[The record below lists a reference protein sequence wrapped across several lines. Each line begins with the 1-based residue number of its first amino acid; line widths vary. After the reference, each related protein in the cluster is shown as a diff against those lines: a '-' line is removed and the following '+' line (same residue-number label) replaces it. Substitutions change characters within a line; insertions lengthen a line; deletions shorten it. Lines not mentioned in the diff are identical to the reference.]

1 MSWTLF
7 KDPIRISKNQVK
19 FYLFFSNLKF
29 SNVSFLVCIVTFFD
43 FINLSSFFL
52 SETYFFS
59 YKHLDRVTYLCSN
72 SHLFYLKFC
81 FSLYKNDF
89 KLRLEIQY
97 VFFYTVLFDLQ
108 AFHIQSNQINITHHI
123 TTLVKQKKK

>member
-1 MSWTLF
+1 MSL
-7 KDPIRISKNQVK
+7 
-19 FYLFFSNLKF
+19 
-29 SNVSFLVCIVTFFD
+29 TFVL
-43 FINLSSFFL
+43 ILIL
-52 SETYFFS
+52 
-59 YKHLDRVTYLCSN
+59 
-72 SHLFYLKFC
+72 YLKFC

-123 TTLVKQKKK
+123 TTLVKQKQKIVTSFPQKSQASFFQDNLYQGARGKSTKHESGNFRPTQPLNGRIVYRS